1 MLLLNLN
8 WLVLVFFVFHGLFN
22 VSSLSLFILVHV
34 SIKDLP
40 LSGFSCK
47 VTLDWWVSLDTFLSD
62 WKVESLV
69 SSLLEIELISE
80 GFLLCSSIVSKWV
93 LVECSD
99 DIFVHVG

>member
-22 VSSLSLFILVHV
+22 VSSLSLFVLVHV

-40 LSGFSCK
+40 LSSFSCK
-47 VTLDWWVSLDTFLSD
+47 VTLDWWISLDTFLSD

-69 SSLLEIELISE
+69 SSLLEVKLISE
-80 GFLLCSSIVSKWV
+80 RFLLSSSVVSEWIF
-93 LVECSD
+93 VECGD
-99 DIFVHVG
+99 DVFVHVG